1 MIGRLFS
8 ALIDFY
14 VILIV
19 IYVLMSWFPHE
30 KGIMKDI
37 YDVMG
42 SVCEPYLGLFRKI
55 IPPVGNIDF
64 SPVVAV
70 LVLELIARLIVK
82 VL

>member
-37 YDVMG
+37 YDVLG

-55 IPPVGNIDF
+55 IPPMGNIDF
-64 SPVVAV
+64 SPVFAV
-70 LVLELIARLIVK
+70 IVLELIARLIVK

>member
-37 YDVMG
+37 YDVLG
-42 SVCEPYLGLFRKI
+42 SVCEPYLVLFRKI
-55 IPPVGNIDF
+55 IPPMGNIDF
-64 SPVVAV
+64 SPVFAV
-70 LVLELIARLIVK
+70 IVLELIARLIVK